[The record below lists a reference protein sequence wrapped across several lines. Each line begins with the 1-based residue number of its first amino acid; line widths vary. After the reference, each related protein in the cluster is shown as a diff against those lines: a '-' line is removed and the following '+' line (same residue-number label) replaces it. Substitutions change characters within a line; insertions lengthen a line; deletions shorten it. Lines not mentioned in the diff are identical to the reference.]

1 MPVALIKLFVH
12 PLLVLLLALAARVL
26 GAPLSSFQLMVLT
39 LAAALPS
46 ASNVS
51 LLAERYGAD
60 NGRVARIIMTSTVL
74 AFATFPLLA
83 WVFGVRPV

>member
-1 MPVALIKLFVH
+1 LRWAP
-12 PLLVLLLALAARVL
+12 PRTSL

-51 LLAERYGAD
+51 LLAERYGRRQRPRGPHHHDQHGA
-60 NGRVARIIMTSTVL
+60 GLCQLSAAGLAVWGAAGLIPVA
-74 AFATFPLLA
+74 
-83 WVFGVRPV
+83 GVSAN